1 MTETT
6 MTREHAFPLDG
17 PINLAV
23 RFGHGS
29 VTITARDDL
38 DEAVVR
44 LTARHPDNEILDRI
58 AVELRGP
65 NLAVVAPRQGGL
77 SDVFGSF
84 QRDRDAVDAEI
95 TVPTGTAMNL
105 VTASADLT
113 VTGRSGSADVVAGS
127 AAVDLDTIDGELRL
141 RSGSAAV
148 RVRAVTGDVVSR
160 SGSGDMTFGEIG
172 GTVQAGSGSGDLRIE
187 TARGP
192 VRSKAGSG
200 DARIDFAFGD
210 IDRTSGSGLLR
221 VGLPTGVSARIDVK
235 TGSGRVRS
243 DLPIEDAPAS
253 GVEIT
258 VRARTGS
265 GDVELH
271 RAGQAA

>member
-1 MTETT
+1 MTKTT

-17 PINLAV
+17 PINLTV

-29 VTITARDDL
+29 VHVQATDDCT
-38 DEAVVR
+38 EALVR
-44 LTARHPDNEILDRI
+44 LTARRPDNEVLDRI

-77 SDVFGSF
+77 SDVFGGF

-95 TVPTGTAMNL
+95 TVPSGTAMNL

-127 AAVDLDTIDGELRL
+127 ADVDIDTVDGELLL
-141 RSGSAAV
+141 RTGSANV
-148 RVRAVTGDVVSR
+148 RVHVVTGDVVSR
-160 SGSGDMTFGEIG
+160 SGSGNVSLGETG

-187 TARGP
+187 TAHGP
-192 VRSKAGSG
+192 VRSKTGSG
-200 DARIDFAFGD
+200 DARIECAFGD
-210 IDRTSGSGLLR
+210 IDRTAGSGRLR
-221 VGLPTGVSARIDVK
+221 VGLPKGVSARVDVK

-253 GVEIT
+253 STEIT

-265 GDVELH
+265 GDIELH